1 MGTLFAVLLLIAS
14 IAFWNGSTEPS
25 VSPDNP
31 ALVQSLK
38 AMKLRVSPTS
48 AQPRPIALE
57 SPIDAA
63 LSIELRPEEVIGDIE
78 CNMKVGRG
86 RASDSAVVLLPTFDG
101 VRFSV
106 LDSDG
111 ALASGSLPFRPHI
124 VELGMQ
130 LDGTPVL
137 GFADLRL
144 NSKVFRDADTSEPV
158 RILVGDQ
165 IVYESDKAWDFLVAS
180 DGSSFAVHEPLAGDG
195 SRLIVNNLQTGE
207 ERHFD
212 LGTQFTPH
220 NDYEPSHTMKYSL
233 DGSEIVLQRS
243 DSDTGGLGTY
253 WFYPTGERQVQRAL
267 KWRVAWALFWCRV
280 QRVTLSISR
289 RI

>member
-25 VSPDNP
+25 ALPDNP
-31 ALVQSLK
+31 TLVQSLK

-48 AQPRPIALE
+48 AQPRPIALA

-63 LSIELRPEEVIGDIE
+63 FSVELRPEEVIGDIE

-101 VRFSV
+101 ARFSV

-144 NSKVFRDADTSEPV
+144 NSKVFRDADASEPV

-165 IVYESDKAWDFLVAS
+165 IVYESDNDQALRGTWRVTKRRFDAATGSIDEVWSRTLDLRSFGGDMFASDNGRWLVVDGWDFHVLDTDCV
-180 DGSSFAVHEPLAGDG
+180 LGD
-195 SRLIVNNLQTGE
+195 S
-207 ERHFD
+207 
-212 LGTQFTPH
+212 
-220 NDYEPSHTMKYSL
+220 
-233 DGSEIVLQRS
+233 VL
-243 DSDTGGLGTY
+243 GGLR
-253 WFYPTGERQVQRAL
+253 ERGGRLAYVSARSSSNQERL
-267 KWRVAWALFWCRV
+267 R
-280 QRVTLSISR
+280 
-289 RI
+289 